1 MKPVE
6 LAIVGGGAAGM
17 FAAAV
22 AAERG
27 VRCVLIERKARLGS
41 KVLMTANGRCNFTK
55 DISSDQFLKDVGGCA
70 PFVRRAVEECPPR
83 KIIAGFKSLNVPLRR
98 MADGRMFP
106 ADGKA
111 ATIVHAFGDLL
122 RDSEV
127 PILTNCAVREIIVLS
142 NNRIIESMN
151 QRVDECEK
159 ARFLVRTGNFDIAA
173 ENVLLA
179 TGGVSYPK
187 TGSVGD
193 GQNFA
198 KSLGHT
204 VVPYRPGL
212 IGLETS
218 DPKITRLAGRRF
230 EDGRVKVFAS
240 SLVPHSLTRS
250 EAQLH
255 SLAGSEAQLH
265 SLVGSEAQLHS
276 LTRSEAQLHS
286 LAGSEAQ
293 LHSLAGSEAHLHS
306 LVGSEAP
313 GKLLFDYRGEVDCES
328 FGLSGAAIYNA
339 QRFIEHYARQNS
351 TSASSLHLTLEVWFE
366 RNRLQYKNLKPRPVK
381 EAIVTI
387 GGVDTRE
394 IDPATMESKIVPG
407 LYFAGEVMD
416 IDGPTGG
423 YNLTLA
429 FATARKAVLAVS
441 C

>member
-1 MKPVE
+1 MSLKHTPVQ

-22 AAERG
+22 ATNPPSDAAPRG
-27 VRCVLIERKARLGS
+27 VRSATASRGLSCVLIERKARLGS

-55 DISSDQFLKDVGGCA
+55 DISPAQFLSDLGPA
-70 PFVRRAVEECPPR
+70 RDFVADAIRDCPPR
-83 KIIAGFKSLNVPLRR
+83 QIISGFRSLNVPLRR
-98 MADGRMFP
+98 MPDGRMFP

-127 PILTNCAVREIIVLS
+127 PILTNCPVTAIQPQKNGFIVAT
-142 NNRIIESMN
+142 R
-151 QRVDECEK
+151 
-159 ARFLVRTGNFDIAA
+159 NFTLWT

-198 KSLGHT
+198 RALGHRI
-204 VVPYRPGL
+204 VPYRPGL
-212 IGLETS
+212 IGMETN
-218 DPKITRLAGRRF
+218 DRRVTALAGQRF
-230 EDGRVKVFAS
+230 EDGRAKVI
-240 SLVPHSLTRS
+240 
-250 EAQLH
+250 
-255 SLAGSEAQLH
+255 
-265 SLVGSEAQLHS
+265 
-276 LTRSEAQLHS
+276 
-286 LAGSEAQ
+286 
-293 LHSLAGSEAHLHS
+293 
-306 LVGSEAP
+306 AP
-313 GKLLFDYRGEVDCES
+313 DGTTLFDTCGEVDCES

-339 QRFIEHYARQNS
+339 QRFIVHEGLRDF
-351 TSASSLHLTLEVWFE
+351 TLEAWFGH
-366 RNRLQYKNLKPRPVK
+366 NRLQFRNLRPRPVK

-387 GGVDTRE
+387 GGVATDE
-394 IDPATMESKIVPG
+394 IDPHTMESRIVPH

-429 FATARKAVLAVS
+429 FATARKAVAAIAARRDAS
-441 C
+441 R

>member
-1 MKPVE
+1 MKSVE
-6 LAIVGGGAAGM
+6 LAIIGGGAAGM
-17 FAAAV
+17 FAASV
-22 AAERG
+22 AAECG
-27 VRCVLIERKARLGS
+27 IRCVLIERKARLGS

-55 DISSDQFLKDVGGCA
+55 DISSDQFLKDVGSCA
-70 PFVRRAVEECPPR
+70 PFVRRAIEECQPR

-98 MADGRMFP
+98 MSDGRMFP

-127 PILTNCAVREIIVLS
+127 PILTNCAVKRLSRLEGGAPSPRHRFIV
-142 NNRIIESMN
+142 ET
-151 QRVDECEK
+151 E
-159 ARFLVRTGNFDIAA
+159 NFDIAA

-198 KSLGHT
+198 KALGHN

-212 IGLETS
+212 IGMETADS
-218 DPKITRLAGRRF
+218 RITRLAGRRF
-230 EDGRVKVFAS
+230 EDSRVKVFDEKGA
-240 SLVPHSLTRS
+240 TI
-250 EAQLH
+250 
-255 SLAGSEAQLH
+255 
-265 SLVGSEAQLHS
+265 
-276 LTRSEAQLHS
+276 
-286 LAGSEAQ
+286 
-293 LHSLAGSEAHLHS
+293 
-306 LVGSEAP
+306 
-313 GKLLFDYRGEVDCES
+313 FDYRGEVDCEN

-339 QRFIEHYARQNS
+339 QRFIEHYARRLS
-351 TSASSLHLTLEVWFE
+351 TSTSNLNLSLEVWFD

-387 GGVDTRE
+387 GGVDTKE
-394 IDPATMESKIVPG
+394 IDPATMESKLVPG

-423 YNLTLA
+423 YNLTMA
-429 FATARKAVLAVS
+429 FATARKAVTSIAGGS
-441 C
+441 